1 MDSIIHNKYI
11 IFSIILA
18 IIVGLYYIQYKYGH
32 IIISKDLY
40 DIPFNIERTKKET
53 PTVVA
58 GVPLVIYQTWHSNKV
73 PEKMKEN
80 IYKLL
85 EVNPEFDY
93 FLYSDEKCREFIEN
107 NFPKEVVNAFDM
119 LIPGAYKS
127 DLWRYCVLYKLGGVY
142 LDIKYYSVMPM
153 IDIIHT
159 NPIIFVKDAGELTC
173 GNGKYTGLYNAFMA
187 STPQNPIFKGCI
199 DDIVNS
205 CKFKLYKNGSLDI
218 TGPCLLGRIL
228 IETNGYEYFK
238 NIQFKHVFGA
248 FMPIQILYKNSVILQ
263 GYPEYR
269 GEQKMFQKTEHSSAL
284 WNQRRVYKGESIF
297 Q

>member
-73 PEKMKEN
+73 PEKMKGN

-85 EVNPEFDY
+85 EVNPEYDY

-107 NFPKEVVNAFDM
+107 NFPK
-119 LIPGAYKS
+119 
-127 DLWRYCVLYKLGGVY
+127 
-142 LDIKYYSVMPM
+142 
-153 IDIIHT
+153 
-159 NPIIFVKDAGELTC
+159 
-173 GNGKYTGLYNAFMA
+173 
-187 STPQNPIFKGCI
+187 
-199 DDIVNS
+199 
-205 CKFKLYKNGSLDI
+205 
-218 TGPCLLGRIL
+218 
-228 IETNGYEYFK
+228 
-238 NIQFKHVFGA
+238 
-248 FMPIQILYKNSVILQ
+248 
-263 GYPEYR
+263 
-269 GEQKMFQKTEHSSAL
+269 
-284 WNQRRVYKGESIF
+284 
-297 Q
+297 